1 MIVAHLLFPN
11 DMAEDIAG
19 LLESLNELGL
29 EAASN
34 GNEAWLAAAC
44 EVLRNGGEELLWM
57 EQVS

>member
-1 MIVAHLLFPN
+1 
-11 DMAEDIAG
+11 MAEDIAG

-29 EAASN
+29 EAARN